1 MQIVILGVVLLLLGV
16 VVALI
21 YPGHPLRQYGGAGLA
36 VLGAIIAASGA
47 VMKAPSA
54 AVAG

>member
-47 VMKAPSA
+47 MMKAPSA